1 MWKPIAVAKP
11 LTAGVAL
18 RPPLYYMVGVEQ
30 GASSAVAVRTRE
42 IYRSANGDRWLLA
55 CDLDTARVFVRHE
68 PNLPSGG
75 QIADIEIGAFLIAA
89 GNGPEKQELLRLIGT
104 LVRGPAATRP

>member
-1 MWKPIAVAKP
+1 MAIRIK
-11 LTAGVAL
+11 
-18 RPPLYYMVGVEQ
+18 
-30 GASSAVAVRTRE
+30 E

-55 CDLDTARVFVRHE
+55 LDSDSDRVFVRHE

-104 LVRGPAATRP
+104 LVRGSNARP